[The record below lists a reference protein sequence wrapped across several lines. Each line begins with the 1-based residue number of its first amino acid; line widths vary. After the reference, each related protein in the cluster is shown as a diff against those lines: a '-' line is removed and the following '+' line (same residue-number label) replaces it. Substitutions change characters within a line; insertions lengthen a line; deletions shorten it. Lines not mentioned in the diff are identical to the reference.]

1 MDIRLRRNGTEY
13 LLRRDRGGRVTLSGP
28 ESGGR
33 ALVVRRIPGGGYQV
47 ETPEGWIPA
56 EAARGGDTVWVH
68 LGGRTYRFELVRGQR
83 KRTPGAGSL
92 SSPMPG
98 QVQKLLV
105 AEGDTVEAGQPLLV
119 VEAMKMQLEIKAPEA
134 GRVRRLRVREG
145 EQVME
150 GVPLAEM
157 EPAT

>member
-1 MDIRLRRNGTEY
+1 
-13 LLRRDRGGRVTLSGP
+13 
-28 ESGGR
+28 
-33 ALVVRRIPGGGYQV
+33 
-47 ETPEGWIPA
+47 
-56 EAARGGDTVWVH
+56 
-68 LGGRTYRFELVRGQR
+68 
-83 KRTPGAGSL
+83 
-92 SSPMPG
+92 MPG